1 MYRKI
6 LVAVDHSS
14 LRSYLFNKALDLAKL
29 MEADLMIVH
38 ALSAYEEGSPG
49 LPVRSYHTYYPI
61 SDSIA
66 WESYQKRW
74 ENYESEGISELQQL
88 AAEATDQGIKTE
100 FTQTAGDPGRVI
112 CEMAASWQ
120 ADIIVV
126 GNRGRSGL
134 SEFFLGSVSNYV
146 MHHAPCSVLVVHNA
160 EVEELAS
167 ETTAT
172 GETVSTSA

>member
-6 LVAVDHSS
+6 LVALDHSS
-14 LRSYLFNKALDLAKL
+14 LRNLLLGKAIEMAKL
-29 MEADLMIVH
+29 MKADLMIVH

-49 LPVRSYHTYYPI
+49 LPVRAYHSYYPI
-61 SDSIA
+61 TDSMA
-66 WESYQKRW
+66 WDTYQKRW
-74 ENYESEGISELQQL
+74 ESYEREGIDELRQF
-88 AAEATDQGIKTE
+88 AAEATAQGIKTE

-112 CEMAASWQ
+112 CDIASSWQ
-120 ADIIVV
+120 ADMIIV

-160 EVEELAS
+160 EIEDAAPTV
-167 ETTAT
+167 TA
-172 GETVSTSA
+172 EATVGAAL